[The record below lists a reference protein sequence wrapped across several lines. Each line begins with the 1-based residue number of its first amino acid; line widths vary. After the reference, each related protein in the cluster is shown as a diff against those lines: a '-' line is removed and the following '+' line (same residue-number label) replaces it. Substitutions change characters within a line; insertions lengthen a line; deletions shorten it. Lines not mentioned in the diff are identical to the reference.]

1 MAPVPKQQKKKK
13 EINQQK
19 KRRTGG
25 LLKKGAELHHIC
37 NCDVALFIRDREK
50 NQRKLLIATDD
61 PQWQQLFDTI
71 VRIPNMQ

>member
-19 KRRTGG
+19 KRRSRG

-37 NCDVALFIRDREK
+37 NYDVALFIRDREK
-50 NQRKLLIATDD
+50 NQRRLLIATDD

-71 VRIPNMQ
+71 VRIPNIQ